1 MAAAVEKL
9 PTIDLAW
16 TANGRLGAAV
26 TRPIWSTAS
35 TRRARFQKP
44 EPFERWTASE
54 ARRSCGPGDTA
65 LSVWTEDSEGDSSLF

>member
-35 TRRARFQKP
+35 TRRAR
-44 EPFERWTASE
+44 
-54 ARRSCGPGDTA
+54 
-65 LSVWTEDSEGDSSLF
+65 L